1 MHQVCYTQN
10 DSGVVRSLASSRT
23 AKGWGRQNEK
33 GSEQRS
39 GVVVTRSGVLYAT
52 HSSWPRRRW
61 QTIAFVDTLTSFHS
75 SGWQPVESPM
85 PCSRVWHLLTA
96 SDKMAHVFSRS
107 ARHPTCALQRCIVIR
122 YSATIIC
129 MPKGGGGCS
138 ASLLPIR
145 RPKKKKKKSVFQTD
159 ARTHNTGRER
169 EREMSVINACPQL
182 LRLSRAE
189 EWYANTREGG

>member
-1 MHQVCYTQN
+1 MHQVCYTTQN
-10 DSGVVRSLASSRT
+10 DSAVVRSLASSRT

-75 SGWQPVESPM
+75 SVWQPVESPM

-122 YSATIIC
+122 YSATIIR

-145 RPKKKKKKSVFQTD
+145 RPKKKKKSVFQTD

-169 EREMSVINACPQL
+169 ERERCQSSMYVRSC
-182 LRLSRAE
+182 
-189 EWYANTREGG
+189 